1 MQLLSQSTERS
12 PYILDKSQ
20 PYIQEFSLRSG
31 NQPSVV
37 AYLNQTLKDLER
49 FCTTHH
55 EKTSPLVVDTTFDIS
70 EFYYTQTAYMNL
82 SLVSKKSVKHPWFP
96 GPLLVHRS
104 KTEEEFRFFW
114 QSVKRE
120 SPALEML
127 SILGTDE
134 EAAVYNGIL
143 SETLGTVHLLGR
155 EHVKANIE
163 RKLDEL
169 KFPSTQKQQIVS
181 GILGGPKPTSDGC
194 LYDCEDENELVEK
207 VARFKE
213 RWDEIERNTTRNDP
227 PRLTQYF
234 ERHKEEKIR
243 CHMTKY
249 VREKAGTQGV
259 YGQNPIEWLHFMSKP
274 KSTTL

>member
-1 MQLLSQSTERS
+1 M
-12 PYILDKSQ
+12 
-20 PYIQEFSLRSG
+20 
-31 NQPSVV
+31 
-37 AYLNQTLKDLER
+37 
-49 FCTTHH
+49 
-55 EKTSPLVVDTTFDIS
+55 
-70 EFYYTQTAYMNL
+70 
-82 SLVSKKSVKHPWFP
+82 
-96 GPLLVHRS
+96 
-104 KTEEEFRFFW
+104 
-114 QSVKRE
+114 
-120 SPALEML
+120 
-127 SILGTDE
+127 
-134 EAAVYNGIL
+134 
-143 SETLGTVHLLGR
+143 
-155 EHVKANIE
+155 
-163 RKLDEL
+163 
-169 KFPSTQKQQIVS
+169 
-181 GILGGPKPTSDGC
+181 GC